1 MDFIWQYMKKYKK
14 YLLTNFIM
22 AVGFIFVE
30 IGIPTVLARGINN
43 NFKGHNREYIMKLA
57 LTMLLFSLIGLVSL
71 IVLAYSTNKLASSV
85 THDIREDVFS
95 HVQTFSKDD
104 YDKFGVSKLM
114 TITGSDAYTIMQF
127 LIMILRTGFMAPM
140 MFITSL
146 VMIFSKS
153 PSLGLVTVLSIPI
166 MVLIVFLINQR
177 TKPLSEDQQRGLD
190 SINRQIRE
198 SLTGIRVIRAF
209 NNEDFKEGQFLDSS
223 RNYADISKR
232 MFQTVA
238 FISPVFTLIFAIVT
252 VAVLQIGAT
261 QVHNQVLQYGT
272 LVAFIEYV
280 FHALMSFL
288 MLSTVLMM
296 YPRTSV
302 SVDRI
307 REVLDTEASIVDRPK
322 SVVPEKIRGRIEFKD
337 VSFSYSTSSEKS
349 VLNKISFE
357 VDPGETVAFIGST
370 GSGKSTVIKL
380 IPRLMDST
388 EGQILIDGRDI
399 RDYQIDYLRSQIA
412 YVPQKSSLFSGTIM
426 ENLRFG
432 NREASFEEIEEAA
445 EIAQAL
451 DFIKSSKEGYDRIL
465 AEGGSG
471 LSGGQQQRLCIARA
485 LTRDVP
491 IYIFDDSFSALD
503 YKTDYSLRKRLREEI
518 ADRTKLI
525 VAQRVST
532 IMDANKIVVLDSGE
546 FVDIGSH
553 KELLKRCEIY
563 YEIASSQLTKEELE
577 L

>member
-518 ADRTKLI
+518 EDRTKLI

-532 IMDANKIVVLDSGE
+532 IMDADKIVVLDSGE